1 MGFLRG
7 PNIVIDG
14 LVLAVDAAS
23 KRSYSGTGTSFTNTI
38 NGANGTLSG
47 SPTFSTDNF
56 GTLGFNGTDQSMDLG
71 TTVSVPAVG
80 FTVLMCININDSQSA
95 SGWNY
100 WFLQNANSGHKY
112 EFGQFGTTGNRFHF
126 KDNFN
131 QSDSGI
137 TATLDSS
144 GFTVFHFGSTS
155 ESQSFY
161 SKNGESKTL
170 SSGTGGWTGGDDIV
184 FDDFFY
190 NGSTSYFGAT
200 IGNMLIYNKELSAD
214 EITQNYNALKSRFE
228 LT

>member
-56 GTLGFNGTDQSMDLG
+56 GTLEFNGTDQSMDLG

-131 QSDSGI
+131 QTDSGI

-155 ESQSFY
+155 DSKSFY